1 MAEQVPIAEGLFT
14 WPSDDPRLI
23 ASRCV
28 ACSSV
33 AFPKVMNCRNPKC
46 HSDAGIEEITL
57 SKRGKLDRWTI
68 MRYQPPPPWRG
79 PESMVPFGQ
88 GFISLPEGVAVA
100 AALTSADPDELVIG
114 REMEL
119 VIDKLYDDDDGNNVM
134 SYSFKPV

>member
-1 MAEQVPIAEGLFT
+1 
-14 WPSDDPRLI
+14 
-23 ASRCV
+23 
-28 ACSSV
+28 
-33 AFPKVMNCRNPKC
+33 
-46 HSDAGIEEITL
+46 
-57 SKRGKLDRWTI
+57 
-68 MRYQPPPPWRG
+68 
-79 PESMVPFGQ
+79 MVPFGQ